1 MLPRLAL
8 VALFSLSLACID
20 KETARRAIPGVSGA
34 RLDVVPAMLN
44 KELPFRYPPA
54 LYASRVQGNVMLR
67 LFVDSTGVVLPESTV
82 VVESS
87 GYAGLDSAAV
97 KGSQSLR
104 FAPAKFHGRAL
115 GIAVLL
121 PVFFRHPKGHP
132 LPGDS
137 VIRQT
142 LP

>member
-1 MLPRLAL
+1 MFPRLL
-8 VALFSLSLACID
+8 LFALFFSLACID

-34 RLDVVPAMLN
+34 RLDVVPAVLN

-67 LFVDSTGVVLPESTV
+67 LFVDSAGAVLPESTV

-97 KGSQSLR
+97 KGSQALR
-104 FAPAKFHGRAL
+104 FAPARFHGRPLAV
-115 GIAVLL
+115 AVLL
-121 PVFFRHPKGHP
+121 PVYFRHPKGHP

-137 VIRQT
+137 AIRQT
-142 LP
+142 AP